1 MNPLYRSLFKPI
13 LDKASRQAYRM
24 RGSAGEF
31 SKAADAAGQRI
42 YNSPYYK
49 AYMDAARGKSG
60 RVKQAVALGTPIYAY
75 NKLGDLTGLPFRT
88 TEPEKEEK
96 DIQEDITVK
105 EQDNLLVTEKD
116 KKETVDEGTEVNEET
131 LTDDDNVSDD
141 STNNQSLVEQSNIY
155 AGLIDNDSLQRI
167 EGYKDVIRQIMGS
180 GDEAQNMQ
188 SMAML
193 MQLGSALMS
202 GKSMDRGLRGFMD
215 IIGQAGMQTA
225 PTLFQMGVEKGKADR
240 EIGAAALNMYMSELD
255 KAQDRSGPFSVAYEN
270 VYKTNDKGELMY
282 NDNGDPIVEGRRRV
296 GTYYRNS
303 PEIQNLMNINS
314 QLGFDKFTFIDTTA
328 TKEGIAAG
336 APGGGAATF
345 VSEAARDAQLKYA
358 KYLKRGL
365 DTMAD
370 YIMPLLIEK
379 KGLVSG
385 ALEQTGRY
393 IAPKVA
399 LFNEIFNEAVLSGSG
414 GNMKDFQNEQLALA
428 EDLTVPESAEYTVD
442 MGGQK
447 VGIFLDRGNK
457 YGRNEGAKYAED
469 GVTLIDAGTPA
480 EYVTWDSMKMMLK
493 NPDRSA
499 LMTFETTLG
508 LMLAR
513 DRQPTG
519 RMLADVLRRS
529 FAETRLTGF
538 GDSVYTD
545 PDQVIEGYTF
555 IYKQLYNN
563 MIDALEGAGYTSDYE
578 LSQNKGLTYAPDA
591 FKVKGIDKFKNSYY
605 QLRSTD
611 TEGIF
616 KHDIPGAESYGS
628 YWQSIQGG
636 IDSDHEENKKESK
649 NIKQN
654 ILDQLE

>member
-1 MNPLYRSLFKPI
+1 MNPFLRPLFKPI
-13 LDKASRQAYRM
+13 LNKAARQAYKMTGTAQDFATR
-24 RGSAGEF
+24 
-31 SKAADAAGQRI
+31 AADRVK
-42 YNSPYYK
+42 PYAK
-49 AYMDAARGKSG
+49 NYMDAAAGNQG
-60 RVKQAVALGTPIYAY
+60 RFKQSVALGAPPLAY
-75 NKLGDLTGLPFRT
+75 GVYPERT
-88 TEPEKEEK
+88 TDPIIEEKPAEPPKEEDNLLEFPKEEKEEN
-96 DIQEDITVK
+96 IPEDVDVSENTV
-105 EQDNLLVTEKD
+105 T
-116 KKETVDEGTEVNEET
+116 
-131 LTDDDNVSDD
+131 TDDMSEDD
-141 STNNQSLVEQSNIY
+141 DTNNRAIREQSNIY
-155 AGLIDNDSLQRI
+155 AGLIDNDSLTRI

-180 GDEAQNMQ
+180 GDESQNMQ

-202 GKSMDRGLRGFMD
+202 GKSMDRGLKGFMD

-255 KAQDRSGPFSVAYEN
+255 KSQDRSGPFSVAYEN
-270 VYKTNDKGELMY
+270 VYKTNANGELMY
-282 NDNGDPIVEGRRRV
+282 NDNGDPIVDGRRRV

-336 APGGGAATF
+336 APGGGSATF

-358 KYLKRGL
+358 KYVKRGL

-447 VGIFLDRGNK
+447 VGVFLDRGNK

-563 MIDALEGAGYTSDYE
+563 MIDALDGAGYTSDYE
-578 LSQNKGLTYAPDA
+578 LSQTKGLTYAPDA
-591 FKVKGIDKFKNSYY
+591 FKIKGIDKFKNSYY
-605 QLRSTD
+605 QLRTTD

-616 KHDIPGAESYGS
+616 KHDIPGAEAYGS

-654 ILDQLE
+654 TLDQLE

>member
-1 MNPLYRSLFKPI
+1 MNPFLRPLFKPI
-13 LDKASRQAYRM
+13 LNKAARQAYKMTGTAQDFATR
-24 RGSAGEF
+24 
-31 SKAADAAGQRI
+31 AADRVK
-42 YNSPYYK
+42 PYAK
-49 AYMDAARGKSG
+49 NYMDAAAGNQG
-60 RVKQAVALGTPIYAY
+60 RFKQSVALGAPPLAY
-75 NKLGDLTGLPFRT
+75 GVYPERT
-88 TEPEKEEK
+88 TDPIIEEK
-96 DIQEDITVK
+96 PAEPP
-105 EQDNLLVTEKD
+105 
-116 KKETVDEGTEVNEET
+116 KKEDDLLEFPEEEKKENIPEDVEVDEDTVTTNDMAE
-131 LTDDDNVSDD
+131 DDD
-141 STNNQSLVEQSNIY
+141 TNNRAIREQSNMY
-155 AGLIDNDSLQRI
+155 AGLIANDSLARI

-180 GDEAQNMQ
+180 GDEGQNMQ

-282 NDNGDPIVEGRRRV
+282 NDNGDPIVDGRRRV

-336 APGGGAATF
+336 APGGGSATF

-358 KYLKRGL
+358 KYVKRGL

-563 MIDALEGAGYTSDYE
+563 MIDALDGAGYTSDYE
-578 LSQNKGLTYAPDA
+578 LSQSKGLTYAPDA

-605 QLRSTD
+605 QLRTTD

>member
-1 MNPLYRSLFKPI
+1 MNPFLRPLFKPI
-13 LDKASRQAYRM
+13 LNKAARQAYKMTGTAQDFATR
-24 RGSAGEF
+24 
-31 SKAADAAGQRI
+31 AADRVK
-42 YNSPYYK
+42 PYAK
-49 AYMDAARGKSG
+49 NYMDAAAGNQG
-60 RVKQAVALGTPIYAY
+60 RFKQSVALGAPPLAY
-75 NKLGDLTGLPFRT
+75 GVYPERT
-88 TEPEKEEK
+88 TDPIIEEK
-96 DIQEDITVK
+96 PAEPP
-105 EQDNLLVTEKD
+105 
-116 KKETVDEGTEVNEET
+116 KKEDDLLEFSEEEKKENIPENVEVDEDTVTTNDMAE
-131 LTDDDNVSDD
+131 DDD
-141 STNNQSLVEQSNIY
+141 TNNRAIREQSNMY
-155 AGLIDNDSLQRI
+155 AGLIANDSLARI

-180 GDEAQNMQ
+180 GDEGQNMQ

-202 GKSMDRGLRGFMD
+202 GKSMDRGLKGFMD

-270 VYKTNDKGELMY
+270 VYKTNAKGEMMY
-282 NDNGDPIVEGRRRV
+282 NENGDPIVEGRRRV
-296 GTYYRNS
+296 GTYYRTS

-314 QLGFDKFTFIDTTA
+314 QLGFDKFTFVDTTA
-328 TKEGIAAG
+328 SKEGIAVG
-336 APGGGAATF
+336 APGGGSAKF

-447 VGIFLDRGNK
+447 VGVFLDRGNK

-563 MIDALEGAGYTSDYE
+563 MIDALDGAGYTSDYE
-578 LSQNKGLTYAPDA
+578 LSQSKGLTYAPDA

-605 QLRSTD
+605 QLRTTD

>member
-1 MNPLYRSLFKPI
+1 MNPFLRPLFKPI
-13 LDKASRQAYRM
+13 LNKAARQAYKMTGTAQDFATR
-24 RGSAGEF
+24 
-31 SKAADAAGQRI
+31 AADRVK
-42 YNSPYYK
+42 PYAK
-49 AYMDAARGKSG
+49 NYMDAAAGNQG
-60 RVKQAVALGTPIYAY
+60 RFKQSVALGAPPLAY
-75 NKLGDLTGLPFRT
+75 GVYPERT
-88 TEPEKEEK
+88 TDPIIEEK
-96 DIQEDITVK
+96 PAEPP
-105 EQDNLLVTEKD
+105 
-116 KKETVDEGTEVNEET
+116 KKEDDLLEFPEEEKKENIPEDVEVDEDTVTTNDMAE
-131 LTDDDNVSDD
+131 DDD
-141 STNNQSLVEQSNIY
+141 TNNRAIREQSNMY
-155 AGLIDNDSLQRI
+155 AGLIDNDSLARI

-180 GDEAQNMQ
+180 GDESQNMQ

-202 GKSMDRGLRGFMD
+202 GKSMDRGLKGFMD

-282 NDNGDPIVEGRRRV
+282 NDNGDPIVDGRRRV

-336 APGGGAATF
+336 APGGGSAQF
-345 VSEAARDAQLKYA
+345 VGKEARDAQLKYA

-563 MIDALEGAGYTSDYE
+563 MIDALDGAGYTSDYE
-578 LSQNKGLTYAPDA
+578 LSQSKGLTYAPDA

-605 QLRSTD
+605 QLRTTD

>member
-1 MNPLYRSLFKPI
+1 
-13 LDKASRQAYRM
+13 
-24 RGSAGEF
+24 
-31 SKAADAAGQRI
+31 
-42 YNSPYYK
+42 
-49 AYMDAARGKSG
+49 
-60 RVKQAVALGTPIYAY
+60 
-75 NKLGDLTGLPFRT
+75 
-88 TEPEKEEK
+88 
-96 DIQEDITVK
+96 
-105 EQDNLLVTEKD
+105 
-116 KKETVDEGTEVNEET
+116 
-131 LTDDDNVSDD
+131 
-141 STNNQSLVEQSNIY
+141 
-155 AGLIDNDSLQRI
+155 
-167 EGYKDVIRQIMGS
+167 
-180 GDEAQNMQ
+180 
-188 SMAML
+188 
-193 MQLGSALMS
+193 
-202 GKSMDRGLRGFMD
+202 
-215 IIGQAGMQTA
+215 
-225 PTLFQMGVEKGKADR
+225 
-240 EIGAAALNMYMSELD
+240 
-255 KAQDRSGPFSVAYEN
+255 
-270 VYKTNDKGELMY
+270 MY
-282 NDNGDPIVEGRRRV
+282 NENGDPIVEGRRRV
-296 GTYYRNS
+296 GTYYRTS

-314 QLGFDKFTFIDTTA
+314 QLGFEKFTFIDTTA
-328 TKEGIAAG
+328 TDKGMAVG
-336 APGGGAATF
+336 APGGGSAKF

-385 ALEQTGRY
+385 ALEETGRW
-393 IAPKVA
+393 IAPKVS
-399 LFNEIFNEAVLSGSG
+399 LFNEVFNEAVLSGSG
-414 GNMKDFQNEQLALA
+414 GNMKDFQNEQIAMA
-428 EDLTVPESAEYTVD
+428 EDMTVPESAEYTIDVGGNK
-442 MGGQK
+442 MG
-447 VGIFLDRGNK
+447 VWLDRGNK

-469 GVTLIDAGTPA
+469 GVTLIDPGKPA

-563 MIDALEGAGYTSDYE
+563 MIDALDGAGYTSDYD
-578 LSQNKGLTYAPDA
+578 LSQTSGLTYSPES
-591 FKVKGIDKFKNSYY
+591 FKVKGSDKFKNSYY

-611 TEGIF
+611 KEGIF

-636 IDSDHEENKKESK
+636 LHSDHNENKKESK
-649 NIKQN
+649 NIKKN
-654 ILDQLE
+654 TLDQLK

>member
-1 MNPLYRSLFKPI
+1 MNPFLRPLFKPI
-13 LDKASRQAYRM
+13 LNKAARQAYKMTGTAQDFATR
-24 RGSAGEF
+24 
-31 SKAADAAGQRI
+31 AADRVK
-42 YNSPYYK
+42 PYAK
-49 AYMDAARGKSG
+49 NYMDAAAGNQG
-60 RVKQAVALGTPIYAY
+60 RFKQSVALGAPPLAY
-75 NKLGDLTGLPFRT
+75 GVYPERT
-88 TEPEKEEK
+88 TDPIIEEK
-96 DIQEDITVK
+96 PAEPP
-105 EQDNLLVTEKD
+105 
-116 KKETVDEGTEVNEET
+116 KKEDDLLEFPEEEKKENIPENVEVDEDTVTTNDMAE
-131 LTDDDNVSDD
+131 DDD
-141 STNNQSLVEQSNIY
+141 TNNRAIREQSNMY
-155 AGLIDNDSLQRI
+155 AGLIANDSLARI

-180 GDEAQNMQ
+180 GDEGQNMQ

-202 GKSMDRGLRGFMD
+202 GKSMDRGLKGFMD

-282 NDNGDPIVEGRRRV
+282 NDNGDPIVDGRRRV

-336 APGGGAATF
+336 APGGGTATF

-358 KYLKRGL
+358 KYVKRGL

-563 MIDALEGAGYTSDYE
+563 MIDALDGAGYTSDYE
-578 LSQNKGLTYAPDA
+578 LSQSKGLTYAPDA

-605 QLRSTD
+605 QLRTTD

>member
-1 MNPLYRSLFKPI
+1 MNPFLRPLFKPI
-13 LDKASRQAYRM
+13 LNKAARQAYKMTGTAQDFATR
-24 RGSAGEF
+24 
-31 SKAADAAGQRI
+31 AADRVK
-42 YNSPYYK
+42 PYAK
-49 AYMDAARGKSG
+49 NYMDAAAGNQG
-60 RVKQAVALGTPIYAY
+60 RFKQSVALGAPPLAY
-75 NKLGDLTGLPFRT
+75 GVYPERT
-88 TEPEKEEK
+88 TDPIIEEKPAEPPKEEDNLLEFPKEEKEEN
-96 DIQEDITVK
+96 IPEDVDVSENTV
-105 EQDNLLVTEKD
+105 T
-116 KKETVDEGTEVNEET
+116 
-131 LTDDDNVSDD
+131 TDDMSEDD
-141 STNNQSLVEQSNIY
+141 DTNNRAIREQSNMY
-155 AGLIDNDSLQRI
+155 AGLIDNDSLTRI

-180 GDEAQNMQ
+180 GDESQNMQ

-202 GKSMDRGLRGFMD
+202 GKSMDRGLKGFMD

-255 KAQDRSGPFSVAYEN
+255 KSQDRSGPFSVAYEN

-282 NDNGDPIVEGRRRV
+282 NDNGDPIVDGRRRV

-336 APGGGAATF
+336 APGGGSATF

-358 KYLKRGL
+358 KYVKRGL

-447 VGIFLDRGNK
+447 VGVFLDRGNK

-563 MIDALEGAGYTSDYE
+563 MIDALDGAGYTSDYE
-578 LSQNKGLTYAPDA
+578 LSQTKGLTYAPDA
-591 FKVKGIDKFKNSYY
+591 FKIKGIDKFKNSYY
-605 QLRSTD
+605 QLRTTD

-616 KHDIPGAESYGS
+616 KHDIPGAEAYGS

-654 ILDQLE
+654 ILNQLE

>member
-1 MNPLYRSLFKPI
+1 MNPFLRPLFKPI
-13 LDKASRQAYRM
+13 LNKAARQAYKMTGTAQDFATR
-24 RGSAGEF
+24 
-31 SKAADAAGQRI
+31 AADRVK
-42 YNSPYYK
+42 PYAK
-49 AYMDAARGKSG
+49 NYMDAAAGNQG
-60 RVKQAVALGTPIYAY
+60 RFKQSVALGAPPLAY
-75 NKLGDLTGLPFRT
+75 GVYPERT
-88 TEPEKEEK
+88 TDPIIEEK
-96 DIQEDITVK
+96 PAEPP
-105 EQDNLLVTEKD
+105 
-116 KKETVDEGTEVNEET
+116 KKEDDLLEFPEEEKKENIPEDVEVDEDTVTTNDMAE
-131 LTDDDNVSDD
+131 DDD
-141 STNNQSLVEQSNIY
+141 TNNRAIREQSNMY
-155 AGLIDNDSLQRI
+155 AGLIDNDSLTRI

-180 GDEAQNMQ
+180 GDESQNMQ

-202 GKSMDRGLRGFMD
+202 GKSMDRGLKGFMD

-282 NDNGDPIVEGRRRV
+282 NDNGDPIVDGRRRV

-336 APGGGAATF
+336 APGGGTATF

-358 KYLKRGL
+358 KYVKRGL

-447 VGIFLDRGNK
+447 VGVFLDRGNK

-563 MIDALEGAGYTSDYE
+563 MIDALDGAGYTSDYE
-578 LSQNKGLTYAPDA
+578 LSQSKGLTYAPDA

-605 QLRSTD
+605 QLRTTD

>member
-1 MNPLYRSLFKPI
+1 MNPFLRPLFKPI
-13 LDKASRQAYRM
+13 LNKAARQAYKMTGTAQDFATR
-24 RGSAGEF
+24 
-31 SKAADAAGQRI
+31 AADRVK
-42 YNSPYYK
+42 PYAK
-49 AYMDAARGKSG
+49 NYMDAAAGNQG
-60 RVKQAVALGTPIYAY
+60 RFKQSVALGAPPLAY
-75 NKLGDLTGLPFRT
+75 GVYPERT
-88 TEPEKEEK
+88 TDPIIEEK
-96 DIQEDITVK
+96 PAEPP
-105 EQDNLLVTEKD
+105 
-116 KKETVDEGTEVNEET
+116 KKEDDLLEFPEEEKKENIPENVEVDEDTVTTNDMAE
-131 LTDDDNVSDD
+131 DDD
-141 STNNQSLVEQSNIY
+141 TNNRAIREQSNMY
-155 AGLIDNDSLQRI
+155 AGLIDNDSLARI

-180 GDEAQNMQ
+180 GDESQNMQ

-202 GKSMDRGLRGFMD
+202 GKSMDRGLKGFMD

-282 NDNGDPIVEGRRRV
+282 NDNGDPIVDGRRRV

-336 APGGGAATF
+336 APGGGTATF

-358 KYLKRGL
+358 KYVKRGL

-563 MIDALEGAGYTSDYE
+563 MIDALDGAGYTSDYE
-578 LSQNKGLTYAPDA
+578 LSQSKGLTYAPDA

-605 QLRSTD
+605 QLRTTD

>member
-1 MNPLYRSLFKPI
+1 MNPFLRPLFKPI
-13 LDKASRQAYRM
+13 LNKAARQAYKMTGTAQDFATR
-24 RGSAGEF
+24 
-31 SKAADAAGQRI
+31 AADRVK
-42 YNSPYYK
+42 PYAK
-49 AYMDAARGKSG
+49 NYMDAAAGNQG
-60 RVKQAVALGTPIYAY
+60 RFNQAVALGAPPLAY
-75 NKLGDLTGLPFRT
+75 GVYPERT
-88 TEPEKEEK
+88 TDPIIEEK
-96 DIQEDITVK
+96 PAEPP
-105 EQDNLLVTEKD
+105 
-116 KKETVDEGTEVNEET
+116 KKEDDLLEFPEEEKKENIPEDVEVSEDTVTTNDLSEDG
-131 LTDDDNVSDD
+131 D
-141 STNNQSLVEQSNIY
+141 TNNRAIREQSNMY
-155 AGLIDNDSLQRI
+155 AGLIANDSLARI

-180 GDEAQNMQ
+180 GDESQNMQ

-336 APGGGAATF
+336 APGGGTATF

-428 EDLTVPESAEYTVD
+428 EDMTVPERAEYTVD

-457 YGRNEGAKYAED
+457 YGRNEGAKYDANNN
-469 GVTLIDAGTPA
+469 LIDAGTPA

-563 MIDALEGAGYTSDYE
+563 MIDALDGAGYTSDYE
-578 LSQNKGLTYAPDA
+578 LSQTKGLTYAPDA

-605 QLRSTD
+605 QLRTTD

-654 ILDQLE
+654 TLNQLE

>member
-1 MNPLYRSLFKPI
+1 MNPFLRPLFKPI
-13 LDKASRQAYRM
+13 LNKAARQAYKMTGTAQDFATR
-24 RGSAGEF
+24 
-31 SKAADAAGQRI
+31 AADRVK
-42 YNSPYYK
+42 PYAK
-49 AYMDAARGKSG
+49 NYMDAAAGNQG
-60 RVKQAVALGTPIYAY
+60 RFKQSVALGGPLLAY
-75 NKLGDLTGLPFRT
+75 SAYPERT
-88 TEPEKEEK
+88 TDPIIEEK
-96 DIQEDITVK
+96 AAEPP
-105 EQDNLLVTEKD
+105 
-116 KKETVDEGTEVNEET
+116 KKEDDLLEFPEEEKKENIPEDVEVSEET
-131 LTDDDNVSDD
+131 VTTDDLSEDGD
-141 STNNQSLVEQSNIY
+141 TNNRAIREQSNMY
-155 AGLIDNDSLQRI
+155 AGLIDNDSLTRI

-180 GDEAQNMQ
+180 GDESQNMQ

-202 GKSMDRGLRGFMD
+202 GKSMDRGLKGFMD

-255 KAQDRSGPFSVAYEN
+255 KSQNRSGPFSVAYEN

-282 NDNGDPIVEGRRRV
+282 NDNGDPIVDGRRRV

-336 APGGGAATF
+336 APGGGSATF

-358 KYLKRGL
+358 KYVKRGL

-447 VGIFLDRGNK
+447 VGVFLDRGNK

-563 MIDALEGAGYTSDYE
+563 MIDALDGAGYTSDYE

-605 QLRSTD
+605 QLRTTD

-654 ILDQLE
+654 TLDQLE

>member
-1 MNPLYRSLFKPI
+1 MNPFLRPLFKPI
-13 LDKASRQAYRM
+13 LNKAARQAYKMTGTAQDFTM
-24 RGSAGEF
+24 R
-31 SKAADAAGQRI
+31 AADRVK
-42 YNSPYYK
+42 PYAK
-49 AYMDAARGKSG
+49 NYMDAAAGNQG
-60 RVKQAVALGTPIYAY
+60 RFKQSVALGAPPLAY
-75 NKLGDLTGLPFRT
+75 GVYPERT
-88 TEPEKEEK
+88 TDPIIEEK
-96 DIQEDITVK
+96 PAEPP
-105 EQDNLLVTEKD
+105 
-116 KKETVDEGTEVNEET
+116 KKEDDLLEFSEEEKKENIPENVEVDEDTVTTNDMAE
-131 LTDDDNVSDD
+131 DDD
-141 STNNQSLVEQSNIY
+141 TNNRAIREQSNMY
-155 AGLIDNDSLQRI
+155 AGLIANDSLARI

-180 GDEAQNMQ
+180 GDEGQNMQ

-202 GKSMDRGLRGFMD
+202 GKSMDRGLKGFMD

-282 NDNGDPIVEGRRRV
+282 NDNGDPIVDGRRRV

-336 APGGGAATF
+336 APGGGSAQF
-345 VSEAARDAQLKYA
+345 VGKEARDAQLKYA

-563 MIDALEGAGYTSDYE
+563 MIDALDGAGYTSDYE
-578 LSQNKGLTYAPDA
+578 LSQSKGLTYAPDA

-605 QLRSTD
+605 QLRTTD

>member
-1 MNPLYRSLFKPI
+1 MNPFLRPLFKPI
-13 LDKASRQAYRM
+13 LNKAARQAYKMTGTAQDFATR
-24 RGSAGEF
+24 
-31 SKAADAAGQRI
+31 AADRVK
-42 YNSPYYK
+42 PYAK
-49 AYMDAARGKSG
+49 NYMDAAAGNQG
-60 RVKQAVALGTPIYAY
+60 RFKQSVALGAPPLAY
-75 NKLGDLTGLPFRT
+75 GVYPERT
-88 TEPEKEEK
+88 TDPIIEEK
-96 DIQEDITVK
+96 PAEPP
-105 EQDNLLVTEKD
+105 
-116 KKETVDEGTEVNEET
+116 KKEDDLLKFPEEEKKENIPEDVDVSENTVT
-131 LTDDDNVSDD
+131 TDDMSEDD
-141 STNNQSLVEQSNIY
+141 DTNNRAIREQSNMY
-155 AGLIDNDSLQRI
+155 AGLIDNDSLTRI

-180 GDEAQNMQ
+180 GDESQNMQ

-202 GKSMDRGLRGFMD
+202 GKSMDRGLKGFMD

-282 NDNGDPIVEGRRRV
+282 NDNGDPIVDGRRRV

-336 APGGGAATF
+336 APGGGSATF

-358 KYLKRGL
+358 KYVKRGL

-563 MIDALEGAGYTSDYE
+563 MIDALDGAGYTSDYE
-578 LSQNKGLTYAPDA
+578 LSQSKGLTYAPDA

-605 QLRSTD
+605 QLRTTD

>member
-1 MNPLYRSLFKPI
+1 MGNPFLRPLFKPI
-13 LDKASRQAYRM
+13 LNKAARQAYRFT
-24 RGSAGEF
+24 GTAQDF
-31 SKAADAAGQRI
+31 SSRAADAAK
-42 YNSPYYK
+42 PYVRN
-49 AYMDAARGKSG
+49 YMDAAAGNQG
-60 RVKQAVALGTPIYAY
+60 RFKQAVALGGPLAAY
-75 NKLGDLTGLPFRT
+75 GAYPERT
-88 TEPEKEEK
+88 TDPIIEEETPKKES
-96 DIQEDITVK
+96 DII
-105 EQDNLLVTEKD
+105 EKD
-116 KKETVDEGTEVNEET
+116 KEDLLDFPEDSK
-131 LTDDDNVSDD
+131 DDNVPEDVEVGEEVNATDD
-141 STNNQSLVEQSNIY
+141 MIEDDDTNNRAIREQSNMY
-155 AGLIDNDSLQRI
+155 AGLIDNDSLARI

-202 GKSMDRGLRGFMD
+202 GKTMDRGIKGFMD
-215 IIGQAGMQTA
+215 VIGQAGMQTA

-255 KAQDRSGPFSVAYEN
+255 KSSKRSGPFSVAYEN
-270 VYKTNDKGELMY
+270 VYKTNAKGEMMY
-282 NDNGDPIVEGRRRV
+282 NENGDPIVEGRRRV
-296 GTYYRNS
+296 GTYYRTS

-336 APGGGAATF
+336 APGGGSATF

-385 ALEQTGRY
+385 ALEETGRW
-393 IAPKVA
+393 IAPKVS
-399 LFNEIFNEAVLSGSG
+399 LFNEVFNEAVLSGSG
-414 GNMKDFQNEQLALA
+414 GNMKDFENEQIAMA
-428 EDLTVPESAEYTVD
+428 EDMTVPESAEYTIDVGGHK
-442 MGGQK
+442 MG
-447 VGIFLDRGNK
+447 VWLDRGNK

-469 GVTLIDAGTPA
+469 GVTLIDPGKPA

-563 MIDALEGAGYTSDYE
+563 MIDALDGAGYTSDYD
-578 LSQNKGLTYAPDA
+578 LSQTAGLTYSPES
-591 FKVKGIDKFKNSYY
+591 FKVRGSDKFKNSYY

-611 TEGIF
+611 REGIF
-616 KHDIPGAESYGS
+616 KHDIPGVESYGS

-636 IDSDHEENKKESK
+636 LNSDHNENKKESK

-654 ILDQLE
+654 TLDQLK

>member
-1 MNPLYRSLFKPI
+1 
-13 LDKASRQAYRM
+13 
-24 RGSAGEF
+24 
-31 SKAADAAGQRI
+31 
-42 YNSPYYK
+42 
-49 AYMDAARGKSG
+49 
-60 RVKQAVALGTPIYAY
+60 
-75 NKLGDLTGLPFRT
+75 
-88 TEPEKEEK
+88 
-96 DIQEDITVK
+96 
-105 EQDNLLVTEKD
+105 
-116 KKETVDEGTEVNEET
+116 
-131 LTDDDNVSDD
+131 
-141 STNNQSLVEQSNIY
+141 
-155 AGLIDNDSLQRI
+155 
-167 EGYKDVIRQIMGS
+167 
-180 GDEAQNMQ
+180 
-188 SMAML
+188 
-193 MQLGSALMS
+193 
-202 GKSMDRGLRGFMD
+202 MD

-282 NDNGDPIVEGRRRV
+282 NDNGDPIVDGRRRV

-336 APGGGAATF
+336 APGGGSAQF
-345 VSEAARDAQLKYA
+345 VGKEARDAQLKYA

-563 MIDALEGAGYTSDYE
+563 MIDALDGAGYTSDYE
-578 LSQNKGLTYAPDA
+578 LSQSKGLTYAPDA

-605 QLRSTD
+605 QLRTTD

>member
-1 MNPLYRSLFKPI
+1 MNPFLRPLFKPI
-13 LDKASRQAYRM
+13 LNKAARQAYKMTGTAQDFATR
-24 RGSAGEF
+24 
-31 SKAADAAGQRI
+31 AADRVK
-42 YNSPYYK
+42 PYAK
-49 AYMDAARGKSG
+49 NYMDAAAGNQG
-60 RVKQAVALGTPIYAY
+60 RFKQSVALGAPPLAY
-75 NKLGDLTGLPFRT
+75 GVYPERT
-88 TEPEKEEK
+88 TDPIIEEKPAEPPKEEDNLLEFPKEEKEEN
-96 DIQEDITVK
+96 IPEDV
-105 EQDNLLVTEKD
+105 EVSE
-116 KKETVDEGTEVNEET
+116 ETVT
-131 LTDDDNVSDD
+131 TDDLSEDGD
-141 STNNQSLVEQSNIY
+141 TNNRAIREQSNMY
-155 AGLIDNDSLQRI
+155 AGLIDNDSLTRI

-180 GDEAQNMQ
+180 GDESQNMQ

-255 KAQDRSGPFSVAYEN
+255 KSQNRSGPFSVAYEN

-282 NDNGDPIVEGRRRV
+282 NDNGDPIVDGRRRV

-336 APGGGAATF
+336 APGGGSATF

-358 KYLKRGL
+358 KYVKRGL

-447 VGIFLDRGNK
+447 VGIFRDIGNK

-563 MIDALEGAGYTSDYE
+563 MIDALDGAGYTSDYE
-578 LSQNKGLTYAPDA
+578 LSQSKGLTYAPDA

-605 QLRSTD
+605 QLRTTD

-654 ILDQLE
+654 TLDQLE

>member
-1 MNPLYRSLFKPI
+1 MNPFLRPLFKPI
-13 LDKASRQAYRM
+13 LNKAARQAYKMTGTAQDFATR
-24 RGSAGEF
+24 
-31 SKAADAAGQRI
+31 AADRVK
-42 YNSPYYK
+42 PYAK
-49 AYMDAARGKSG
+49 NYMDAAAGNQG
-60 RVKQAVALGTPIYAY
+60 RFKQSVALGAPPLAY
-75 NKLGDLTGLPFRT
+75 GVYPERT
-88 TEPEKEEK
+88 TDPIIEEK
-96 DIQEDITVK
+96 PAEPP
-105 EQDNLLVTEKD
+105 
-116 KKETVDEGTEVNEET
+116 KKEDDLLEFPEEEKKENIPENVEVDEDTVTTNDMAE
-131 LTDDDNVSDD
+131 DDD
-141 STNNQSLVEQSNIY
+141 TNNRAIREQSNMY
-155 AGLIDNDSLQRI
+155 AGLIANDSLARI

-180 GDEAQNMQ
+180 GDEGQNMQ

-282 NDNGDPIVEGRRRV
+282 NDNGDPIVDGRRRV

-336 APGGGAATF
+336 APGGGTATF

-563 MIDALEGAGYTSDYE
+563 MIDALDGAGYTSDYE
-578 LSQNKGLTYAPDA
+578 LSQSKGLTYAPDA

-605 QLRSTD
+605 QLRTTD

>member
-1 MNPLYRSLFKPI
+1 MNPFLRPLFKPI
-13 LDKASRQAYRM
+13 LNKAARQAYKMTGTAQDFATR
-24 RGSAGEF
+24 
-31 SKAADAAGQRI
+31 AADRVK
-42 YNSPYYK
+42 PYAK
-49 AYMDAARGKSG
+49 NYMDAAAGNQG
-60 RVKQAVALGTPIYAY
+60 RFKQSVALGAPPLAY
-75 NKLGDLTGLPFRT
+75 GVYPERT
-88 TEPEKEEK
+88 TDPIIEEK
-96 DIQEDITVK
+96 PAEPP
-105 EQDNLLVTEKD
+105 
-116 KKETVDEGTEVNEET
+116 KKEDDLLEFSEEEKKENIPENVEVDEDTVTTNDMAE
-131 LTDDDNVSDD
+131 DDD
-141 STNNQSLVEQSNIY
+141 TNNRAIREQSNMY
-155 AGLIDNDSLQRI
+155 AGLIANDSLARI

-180 GDEAQNMQ
+180 GDEGQNMQ

-202 GKSMDRGLRGFMD
+202 GKSMDRGLKGFMD

-282 NDNGDPIVEGRRRV
+282 NDNGDPIVDGRRRV

-336 APGGGAATF
+336 APGGGSATF

-442 MGGQK
+442 IGGQK

-563 MIDALEGAGYTSDYE
+563 MIDALDGAGYTSDYE
-578 LSQNKGLTYAPDA
+578 LSQSKGLTYAPDA

-605 QLRSTD
+605 QLRTTD

>member
-1 MNPLYRSLFKPI
+1 MNPFLRPLFKPI
-13 LDKASRQAYRM
+13 LNKAARQAYKMTGTAQDFATR
-24 RGSAGEF
+24 
-31 SKAADAAGQRI
+31 AADRVK
-42 YNSPYYK
+42 PYAK
-49 AYMDAARGKSG
+49 NYMDAAAGNQG
-60 RVKQAVALGTPIYAY
+60 RFKQSVALGAPPLAY
-75 NKLGDLTGLPFRT
+75 GVYPERT
-88 TEPEKEEK
+88 TDPIIEEK
-96 DIQEDITVK
+96 AAEPP
-105 EQDNLLVTEKD
+105 
-116 KKETVDEGTEVNEET
+116 KKEDDLLKFPEEEKKENIPEDVDVSENTVT
-131 LTDDDNVSDD
+131 TDDMSEDD
-141 STNNQSLVEQSNIY
+141 DTNNRAIREQSNMY
-155 AGLIDNDSLQRI
+155 AGLIDNDSLTRI

-180 GDEAQNMQ
+180 GDESQNMQ

-202 GKSMDRGLRGFMD
+202 GKSMDRGLKGFMD

-255 KAQDRSGPFSVAYEN
+255 KSQDRSGPFSVAYEN
-270 VYKTNDKGELMY
+270 VYKTNANGELMY
-282 NDNGDPIVEGRRRV
+282 NDNGDPIVDGRRRV

-336 APGGGAATF
+336 APGGGSATF
-345 VSEAARDAQLKYA
+345 VSEAAKDAQLKYA
-358 KYLKRGL
+358 KYVKRGL

-563 MIDALEGAGYTSDYE
+563 MIDALDGAGYTSDYE
-578 LSQNKGLTYAPDA
+578 LSQSKGLTYAPDA

-605 QLRSTD
+605 QLRTTD

-616 KHDIPGAESYGS
+616 KHDIPGAEAYGS

-654 ILDQLE
+654 TLDQLE

>member
-1 MNPLYRSLFKPI
+1 
-13 LDKASRQAYRM
+13 
-24 RGSAGEF
+24 
-31 SKAADAAGQRI
+31 
-42 YNSPYYK
+42 
-49 AYMDAARGKSG
+49 
-60 RVKQAVALGTPIYAY
+60 
-75 NKLGDLTGLPFRT
+75 
-88 TEPEKEEK
+88 
-96 DIQEDITVK
+96 
-105 EQDNLLVTEKD
+105 
-116 KKETVDEGTEVNEET
+116 
-131 LTDDDNVSDD
+131 
-141 STNNQSLVEQSNIY
+141 
-155 AGLIDNDSLQRI
+155 
-167 EGYKDVIRQIMGS
+167 
-180 GDEAQNMQ
+180 
-188 SMAML
+188 
-193 MQLGSALMS
+193 
-202 GKSMDRGLRGFMD
+202 
-215 IIGQAGMQTA
+215 
-225 PTLFQMGVEKGKADR
+225 
-240 EIGAAALNMYMSELD
+240 
-255 KAQDRSGPFSVAYEN
+255 
-270 VYKTNDKGELMY
+270 MY
-282 NDNGDPIVEGRRRV
+282 NDNGDPIVDGRRRV

-336 APGGGAATF
+336 APGGGSAQF
-345 VSEAARDAQLKYA
+345 VGKEARDAQLKYA

-563 MIDALEGAGYTSDYE
+563 MIDALDGAGYTSDYE
-578 LSQNKGLTYAPDA
+578 LSQSKGLTYAPDA

-605 QLRSTD
+605 QLRTTD

-654 ILDQLE
+654 TLDQLE

>member
-1 MNPLYRSLFKPI
+1 MNPFLRPLFKPI
-13 LDKASRQAYRM
+13 LNKAARQAYKMTGTAQDFATR
-24 RGSAGEF
+24 
-31 SKAADAAGQRI
+31 AADRVK
-42 YNSPYYK
+42 PYAK
-49 AYMDAARGKSG
+49 NYMDAAAGNQG
-60 RVKQAVALGTPIYAY
+60 RFKQSVALGAPPLAY
-75 NKLGDLTGLPFRT
+75 GVYPERT
-88 TEPEKEEK
+88 TDPIIEEK
-96 DIQEDITVK
+96 PAEPP
-105 EQDNLLVTEKD
+105 
-116 KKETVDEGTEVNEET
+116 KKEDDLLEFPEEEKKENIPEDVEVDEDTVTTNDMAE
-131 LTDDDNVSDD
+131 DDD
-141 STNNQSLVEQSNIY
+141 TNNRAIREQSNMY
-155 AGLIDNDSLQRI
+155 AGLIDNDSLARI

-180 GDEAQNMQ
+180 GDESQNMQ

-282 NDNGDPIVEGRRRV
+282 NDNGDPIVDGRRRV

-336 APGGGAATF
+336 APGGGSAQF
-345 VSEAARDAQLKYA
+345 VGKEARDAQLKYA

-563 MIDALEGAGYTSDYE
+563 MIDALDGAGYTSDYE
-578 LSQNKGLTYAPDA
+578 LSQSKGLTYAPDA
-591 FKVKGIDKFKNSYY
+591 FKVKGVDKFKNSYY

-616 KHDIPGAESYGS
+616 KHDIPGAENFGS

>member
-1 MNPLYRSLFKPI
+1 MNPFLRPLFKPI
-13 LDKASRQAYRM
+13 LNKAARQAYKMTGTAQDFATR
-24 RGSAGEF
+24 
-31 SKAADAAGQRI
+31 AADRVK
-42 YNSPYYK
+42 PYAK
-49 AYMDAARGKSG
+49 NYMDAAAGNQG
-60 RVKQAVALGTPIYAY
+60 RFKQSVALGAPPLAY
-75 NKLGDLTGLPFRT
+75 GVYPERT
-88 TEPEKEEK
+88 TDPIIEEK
-96 DIQEDITVK
+96 PAEPP
-105 EQDNLLVTEKD
+105 
-116 KKETVDEGTEVNEET
+116 KKEDDLLEFPEEEKKENIPEDVEVDEDTVTTNDMAE
-131 LTDDDNVSDD
+131 DDD
-141 STNNQSLVEQSNIY
+141 TNNRAIREQSNMY
-155 AGLIDNDSLQRI
+155 AGLIDNDSLTRI

-180 GDEAQNMQ
+180 GDESQNMQ

-282 NDNGDPIVEGRRRV
+282 NDNGDPIVDGRRRV

-336 APGGGAATF
+336 APGGGSAQF
-345 VSEAARDAQLKYA
+345 VGKEARDAQLKYA

-563 MIDALEGAGYTSDYE
+563 MIDALDGAGYTSDYE
-578 LSQNKGLTYAPDA
+578 LSQSKGLTYAPDA

-605 QLRSTD
+605 QLRTTD

>member
-1 MNPLYRSLFKPI
+1 MNPFLRPLFKPI
-13 LDKASRQAYRM
+13 LNKAARQAYKMTGTAQDFATR
-24 RGSAGEF
+24 
-31 SKAADAAGQRI
+31 AADRVK
-42 YNSPYYK
+42 PYAK
-49 AYMDAARGKSG
+49 NYMDAAAGNQG
-60 RVKQAVALGTPIYAY
+60 RFKQSVALGAPPLAY
-75 NKLGDLTGLPFRT
+75 GVYPERT
-88 TEPEKEEK
+88 TDPIIEEK
-96 DIQEDITVK
+96 AAEPP
-105 EQDNLLVTEKD
+105 
-116 KKETVDEGTEVNEET
+116 KKEDDLLKFPEEEKKENIPEDVEVGEDTVTTNDMAE
-131 LTDDDNVSDD
+131 DDD
-141 STNNQSLVEQSNIY
+141 TNNRAIREQSNMY
-155 AGLIDNDSLQRI
+155 AGLIDNDSLTRI

-180 GDEAQNMQ
+180 GDESQNMQ

-202 GKSMDRGLRGFMD
+202 GKSMDRGLKGFMD

-282 NDNGDPIVEGRRRV
+282 NDNGDPIVDGRRRV

-336 APGGGAATF
+336 APGGGSATF
-345 VSEAARDAQLKYA
+345 VSESAKDAQLKYA
-358 KYLKRGL
+358 KYVKRGL

-447 VGIFLDRGNK
+447 VGVFLDRGNK

-563 MIDALEGAGYTSDYE
+563 MIDALDGAGYTSDYE
-578 LSQNKGLTYAPDA
+578 LSQTKGLTYAPDA
-591 FKVKGIDKFKNSYY
+591 FKIKGIDKFKNSYY
-605 QLRSTD
+605 QLRTTD

-616 KHDIPGAESYGS
+616 KHDIPGAEAYGS

-654 ILDQLE
+654 TLDQLE

>member
-1 MNPLYRSLFKPI
+1 MNPFLRPLFKPI
-13 LDKASRQAYRM
+13 LNKAARQAYKMTGTAQDFATR
-24 RGSAGEF
+24 
-31 SKAADAAGQRI
+31 AADRVK
-42 YNSPYYK
+42 PYAK
-49 AYMDAARGKSG
+49 NYMDAAAGNQG
-60 RVKQAVALGTPIYAY
+60 RFKQSVALGGPLLAY
-75 NKLGDLTGLPFRT
+75 SAYPERT
-88 TEPEKEEK
+88 TDPIIEEKAAEPPKKEDDLLEFPKEEKEEN
-96 DIQEDITVK
+96 IPEDV
-105 EQDNLLVTEKD
+105 EVSE
-116 KKETVDEGTEVNEET
+116 ETVT
-131 LTDDDNVSDD
+131 TDDLSEDGD
-141 STNNQSLVEQSNIY
+141 TNNRAIREQSNMY
-155 AGLIDNDSLQRI
+155 AGLIDNDSLTRI

-180 GDEAQNMQ
+180 GDESQNMQ

-202 GKSMDRGLRGFMD
+202 GKSMDRGLKGFMD

-255 KAQDRSGPFSVAYEN
+255 KSQNRSGPFSVAYEN

-282 NDNGDPIVEGRRRV
+282 NDNGDPIVDGRRRV

-336 APGGGAATF
+336 APGGGSATF
-345 VSEAARDAQLKYA
+345 VSESAKDAQLKYA
-358 KYLKRGL
+358 KYVKRGL

-447 VGIFLDRGNK
+447 VGVFLDRGNK

-563 MIDALEGAGYTSDYE
+563 MIDALDGAGYTSDYE
-578 LSQNKGLTYAPDA
+578 LSQTKGLTYAPDA
-591 FKVKGIDKFKNSYY
+591 FKIKGIDKFKNSYY
-605 QLRSTD
+605 QLRTTD

-616 KHDIPGAESYGS
+616 KHDIPGAEAYGS

-654 ILDQLE
+654 TLDQLE

>member
-1 MNPLYRSLFKPI
+1 MNPFLRPLFKPI
-13 LDKASRQAYRM
+13 LNKAARQAYKMTGTAQDFATR
-24 RGSAGEF
+24 
-31 SKAADAAGQRI
+31 AADRVK
-42 YNSPYYK
+42 PYAK
-49 AYMDAARGKSG
+49 NYMDAAAGNQG
-60 RVKQAVALGTPIYAY
+60 RFKQSVALGAPPLAY
-75 NKLGDLTGLPFRT
+75 GVYPERT
-88 TEPEKEEK
+88 TDPIIEEK
-96 DIQEDITVK
+96 PAEPP
-105 EQDNLLVTEKD
+105 
-116 KKETVDEGTEVNEET
+116 KKEDDLLEFPEEEKKENIPEDVEVDEDTVTTNDMAE
-131 LTDDDNVSDD
+131 DDD
-141 STNNQSLVEQSNIY
+141 TNNRAIREQSNMY
-155 AGLIDNDSLQRI
+155 AGLIANDSLARI

-180 GDEAQNMQ
+180 GDESQNMQ

-282 NDNGDPIVEGRRRV
+282 NDNGDPIVDGRRRV

-336 APGGGAATF
+336 APGGGSAQF
-345 VSEAARDAQLKYA
+345 VGKEARDAQLKYA

-447 VGIFLDRGNK
+447 VGVFLDRGNK

-563 MIDALEGAGYTSDYE
+563 MIDALDGAGYTSDYE
-578 LSQNKGLTYAPDA
+578 LSQSKGLTYAPDA

-605 QLRSTD
+605 QLRTTD

>member
-1 MNPLYRSLFKPI
+1 MNPFLRPLFKPI
-13 LDKASRQAYRM
+13 LNKAARQAYKMTGTAQDFATR
-24 RGSAGEF
+24 
-31 SKAADAAGQRI
+31 AADRVK
-42 YNSPYYK
+42 PYAK
-49 AYMDAARGKSG
+49 NYMDAAAGNQG
-60 RVKQAVALGTPIYAY
+60 RFKQSVALGAPPLAY
-75 NKLGDLTGLPFRT
+75 GVYPERT
-88 TEPEKEEK
+88 TDPIIEEK
-96 DIQEDITVK
+96 PAEPP
-105 EQDNLLVTEKD
+105 
-116 KKETVDEGTEVNEET
+116 KKEDDLLEFSEEEKKENIPENVEVDEDTVTTNDMAE
-131 LTDDDNVSDD
+131 DDD
-141 STNNQSLVEQSNIY
+141 TNNRAIREQSNMY
-155 AGLIDNDSLQRI
+155 AGLIANDSLARI

-180 GDEAQNMQ
+180 GDESQNMQ

-282 NDNGDPIVEGRRRV
+282 NDNGDPIVDGRRRV

-336 APGGGAATF
+336 APGGGSATF

-493 NPDRSA
+493 KPDRSA

-563 MIDALEGAGYTSDYE
+563 MIDALDGAGYTSDYE
-578 LSQNKGLTYAPDA
+578 LSQSKGLTYAPDA

-605 QLRSTD
+605 QLRTTD

>member
-1 MNPLYRSLFKPI
+1 MNPFLRPLFKPI
-13 LDKASRQAYRM
+13 LNKAARQAYKMTGTAQDFATR
-24 RGSAGEF
+24 
-31 SKAADAAGQRI
+31 AADRVK
-42 YNSPYYK
+42 PYAK
-49 AYMDAARGKSG
+49 NYMDAAAGNQG
-60 RVKQAVALGTPIYAY
+60 RFKQSVALGAPPLAY
-75 NKLGDLTGLPFRT
+75 GVYPERT
-88 TEPEKEEK
+88 TDPIIEEK
-96 DIQEDITVK
+96 PAEPP
-105 EQDNLLVTEKD
+105 
-116 KKETVDEGTEVNEET
+116 KKEDDLLEFPEEEKKENIPENVEVDEDTVTTNDMAE
-131 LTDDDNVSDD
+131 DDD
-141 STNNQSLVEQSNIY
+141 TNNRAIREQSNMY
-155 AGLIDNDSLQRI
+155 AGLIANDSLARI

-180 GDEAQNMQ
+180 GDEGQNMQ

-202 GKSMDRGLRGFMD
+202 GKSMDRGLKGFMD

-282 NDNGDPIVEGRRRV
+282 NDNGDPIVDGRRRV

-336 APGGGAATF
+336 APGGGSAQF
-345 VSEAARDAQLKYA
+345 VGKEARDAQLKYA

-563 MIDALEGAGYTSDYE
+563 MIDALDGAGYTSDYE
-578 LSQNKGLTYAPDA
+578 LSQSKGLTYAPDA

-605 QLRSTD
+605 QLRTTD

>member
-1 MNPLYRSLFKPI
+1 MNPFLRPLFKPI
-13 LDKASRQAYRM
+13 LNKAARQAYKMTGTAQDFATR
-24 RGSAGEF
+24 
-31 SKAADAAGQRI
+31 AADRVK
-42 YNSPYYK
+42 PYAK
-49 AYMDAARGKSG
+49 NYMDAAAGNQG
-60 RVKQAVALGTPIYAY
+60 RFKQSVALGAPPLAY
-75 NKLGDLTGLPFRT
+75 GVYPERT
-88 TEPEKEEK
+88 TDPIIEEK
-96 DIQEDITVK
+96 PAEPP
-105 EQDNLLVTEKD
+105 
-116 KKETVDEGTEVNEET
+116 KKEDDLLEFPEEEKKENIPEDVEVSEDTVTTNDLSEDG
-131 LTDDDNVSDD
+131 D
-141 STNNQSLVEQSNIY
+141 TNNRAIREQSNMY
-155 AGLIDNDSLQRI
+155 AGLIDNDSLARI

-180 GDEAQNMQ
+180 GDEGQNMQ

-282 NDNGDPIVEGRRRV
+282 NDNGDPIVDGRRRV

-336 APGGGAATF
+336 APGGGTATF

-563 MIDALEGAGYTSDYE
+563 MIDALDGAGYTSDYE
-578 LSQNKGLTYAPDA
+578 LSQSKGLTYAPDA

-605 QLRSTD
+605 QLRTTD

-654 ILDQLE
+654 TLNQLE

>member
-1 MNPLYRSLFKPI
+1 MNPFLRPLFKPI
-13 LDKASRQAYRM
+13 LNKAARQAYKMTGTAQDFATR
-24 RGSAGEF
+24 
-31 SKAADAAGQRI
+31 AADRVK
-42 YNSPYYK
+42 PYAK
-49 AYMDAARGKSG
+49 NYMDAAAGNQG
-60 RVKQAVALGTPIYAY
+60 RFKQSVALGAPPLAY
-75 NKLGDLTGLPFRT
+75 GVYPERT
-88 TEPEKEEK
+88 TDPIIEEK
-96 DIQEDITVK
+96 AAEPP
-105 EQDNLLVTEKD
+105 
-116 KKETVDEGTEVNEET
+116 KKEDDLLKFPEEEKKENIPEDVDVSENTVT
-131 LTDDDNVSDD
+131 TDDMSEDD
-141 STNNQSLVEQSNIY
+141 DTNNRAIREQSNMY
-155 AGLIDNDSLQRI
+155 AGLIDNDSLTRI

-180 GDEAQNMQ
+180 GDESQNMQ

-202 GKSMDRGLRGFMD
+202 GKSMDRGLKGFMD

-255 KAQDRSGPFSVAYEN
+255 KSQDRSGPFSVAYEN
-270 VYKTNDKGELMY
+270 VYKTNANGELMY
-282 NDNGDPIVEGRRRV
+282 NDNGDPIVDGRRRV

-336 APGGGAATF
+336 APGGGSATF
-345 VSEAARDAQLKYA
+345 VSEAAKDAQLKYA
-358 KYLKRGL
+358 KYVKRGL

-447 VGIFLDRGNK
+447 VGIFRDIGNK

-563 MIDALEGAGYTSDYE
+563 MIDALDGAGYTSDYE
-578 LSQNKGLTYAPDA
+578 LSQTKGLTYAPDA
-591 FKVKGIDKFKNSYY
+591 FKIKGIDKFKNSYY
-605 QLRSTD
+605 QLRTTD

-616 KHDIPGAESYGS
+616 KHDIPGAEAYGS

-654 ILDQLE
+654 TLDQLE

>member
-1 MNPLYRSLFKPI
+1 MNPFLRPLFKPI
-13 LDKASRQAYRM
+13 LNKAARQAYKMTGTAQDFATR
-24 RGSAGEF
+24 
-31 SKAADAAGQRI
+31 AADRVK
-42 YNSPYYK
+42 PYAK
-49 AYMDAARGKSG
+49 NYMDAAAGNQG
-60 RVKQAVALGTPIYAY
+60 RFKQSVALGAPPLAY
-75 NKLGDLTGLPFRT
+75 GVYPERT
-88 TEPEKEEK
+88 TDPIIEEKPAEPPKKEDNLLEFPEKE
-96 DIQEDITVK
+96 
-105 EQDNLLVTEKD
+105 
-116 KKETVDEGTEVNEET
+116 KKENIPEDVDVSENTVT
-131 LTDDDNVSDD
+131 TDDMSEDD
-141 STNNQSLVEQSNIY
+141 DTNNRAIREQSNMY
-155 AGLIDNDSLQRI
+155 AGLIDNDSLTRI

-180 GDEAQNMQ
+180 GDESQNMQ

-202 GKSMDRGLRGFMD
+202 GKSMDRGLKGFMD

-282 NDNGDPIVEGRRRV
+282 NDNGDPIVDGRRRV

-336 APGGGAATF
+336 APGGGTATF

-358 KYLKRGL
+358 KYVKRGL

-447 VGIFLDRGNK
+447 VGVFLDRGNK

-563 MIDALEGAGYTSDYE
+563 MIDALDGAGYTSDYE
-578 LSQNKGLTYAPDA
+578 LSQSKGLTYAPDA

-605 QLRSTD
+605 QLRTTD

>member
-1 MNPLYRSLFKPI
+1 MNPFLRPLFKPI
-13 LDKASRQAYRM
+13 LNKAARQAYKMTGTAQDFATR
-24 RGSAGEF
+24 
-31 SKAADAAGQRI
+31 AADRVK
-42 YNSPYYK
+42 PYAK
-49 AYMDAARGKSG
+49 NYMDAAAGNQG
-60 RVKQAVALGTPIYAY
+60 RFKQSVALGAPPLAY
-75 NKLGDLTGLPFRT
+75 GVYPERT
-88 TEPEKEEK
+88 TDPIIEEK
-96 DIQEDITVK
+96 PAEPP
-105 EQDNLLVTEKD
+105 
-116 KKETVDEGTEVNEET
+116 KKEDDLLEFSEEEKKENIPENVEVDEDTVTTNDMAE
-131 LTDDDNVSDD
+131 DDD
-141 STNNQSLVEQSNIY
+141 TNNRAIREQSNMY
-155 AGLIDNDSLQRI
+155 AGLIANDSLARI

-180 GDEAQNMQ
+180 GDEGQNMQ

-202 GKSMDRGLRGFMD
+202 GKSMDRGLKGFMD

-282 NDNGDPIVEGRRRV
+282 NDNGDPIVDGRRRV

-336 APGGGAATF
+336 APGGGTATF

-358 KYLKRGL
+358 KYVKRGL

-393 IAPKVA
+393 IAPKVS

-563 MIDALEGAGYTSDYE
+563 MIDALDGAGYTSDYE
-578 LSQNKGLTYAPDA
+578 LSQSKGLTYAPDA

-605 QLRSTD
+605 QLRTTD

>member
-1 MNPLYRSLFKPI
+1 MNPFLRPLFKPI
-13 LDKASRQAYRM
+13 LNKAARQAYKMTGTAQDFATR
-24 RGSAGEF
+24 
-31 SKAADAAGQRI
+31 AADRVK
-42 YNSPYYK
+42 PYAK
-49 AYMDAARGKSG
+49 NYMDAAAGNQG
-60 RVKQAVALGTPIYAY
+60 RFKQSVALGAPPLAY
-75 NKLGDLTGLPFRT
+75 GVYPERT
-88 TEPEKEEK
+88 TDPIIEEKAAKPPKKEDDLLEFPEKE
-96 DIQEDITVK
+96 
-105 EQDNLLVTEKD
+105 
-116 KKETVDEGTEVNEET
+116 KKENIPEDVEVSEDTVT
-131 LTDDDNVSDD
+131 TDDMSEDD
-141 STNNQSLVEQSNIY
+141 DTNNRAVREQSNMY
-155 AGLIDNDSLQRI
+155 AGLIDNDSLTRI

-180 GDEAQNMQ
+180 GDESQNMQ

-282 NDNGDPIVEGRRRV
+282 NDNGDPIVDGRRRV

-336 APGGGAATF
+336 APGGGSAQF
-345 VSEAARDAQLKYA
+345 VGKEARDAQLKYA
-358 KYLKRGL
+358 KYVKRGL

-414 GNMKDFQNEQLALA
+414 GSMKDFQNEQLALA

-447 VGIFLDRGNK
+447 VGIWLDRGNK
-457 YGRNEGAKYAED
+457 YGRNEGAKYDENNN
-469 GVTLIDAGTPA
+469 LIDAGTPA
-480 EYVTWDSMKMMLK
+480 EYVTWDSMKMVLK

-563 MIDALEGAGYTSDYE
+563 MIDALDGAGYTSDYE
-578 LSQNKGLTYAPDA
+578 LSQSKGLTYAPDA

-605 QLRSTD
+605 QLRTTD

>member
-1 MNPLYRSLFKPI
+1 MNPFLRPLFKPI
-13 LDKASRQAYRM
+13 LNKAARQAYKMTGTAQDFATR
-24 RGSAGEF
+24 
-31 SKAADAAGQRI
+31 AADRVK
-42 YNSPYYK
+42 PYAK
-49 AYMDAARGKSG
+49 NYMDAAAGNQG
-60 RVKQAVALGTPIYAY
+60 RFKQSVALGAPPLAY
-75 NKLGDLTGLPFRT
+75 GVYPERT
-88 TEPEKEEK
+88 TDPIIEEK
-96 DIQEDITVK
+96 PAEPP
-105 EQDNLLVTEKD
+105 
-116 KKETVDEGTEVNEET
+116 KKEDDLLEFPEEEKKENIPEDVEVDEDTVTTNDMAE
-131 LTDDDNVSDD
+131 DDD
-141 STNNQSLVEQSNIY
+141 TNNRAIREQSNMY
-155 AGLIDNDSLQRI
+155 AGLIDNDSLTRI

-180 GDEAQNMQ
+180 GDESQNMQ

-282 NDNGDPIVEGRRRV
+282 NDNGDPIVDGRRRV

-336 APGGGAATF
+336 APGGGSATF

-358 KYLKRGL
+358 KYVKRGL

-447 VGIFLDRGNK
+447 VGVFLDRGNK

-563 MIDALEGAGYTSDYE
+563 MIDALDGAGYTSDYE
-578 LSQNKGLTYAPDA
+578 LSQTKGLTYAPDA

-605 QLRSTD
+605 QLRTTD

-616 KHDIPGAESYGS
+616 KHDIPGAEAYGS

-654 ILDQLE
+654 TLDQLE

>member
-1 MNPLYRSLFKPI
+1 MNPFLRPLFKPI
-13 LDKASRQAYRM
+13 LNKAARQAYKMTGTAQDFATR
-24 RGSAGEF
+24 
-31 SKAADAAGQRI
+31 AADRVK
-42 YNSPYYK
+42 PYAK
-49 AYMDAARGKSG
+49 NYMDAAAGNQG
-60 RVKQAVALGTPIYAY
+60 RFKQSVALGAPPLAY
-75 NKLGDLTGLPFRT
+75 GVYPERT
-88 TEPEKEEK
+88 TDPIIEEK
-96 DIQEDITVK
+96 PAEPP
-105 EQDNLLVTEKD
+105 
-116 KKETVDEGTEVNEET
+116 KKEDDLLEFPEEEKKENIPENVEVDEDTVTTNDMAE
-131 LTDDDNVSDD
+131 DDD
-141 STNNQSLVEQSNIY
+141 TNNRAIREQSNMY
-155 AGLIDNDSLQRI
+155 AGLIDNDSLTRI

-180 GDEAQNMQ
+180 GDESQNMQ

-202 GKSMDRGLRGFMD
+202 GKSMDRGLKGFMD

-282 NDNGDPIVEGRRRV
+282 NDNGDPIVDGRRRV

-336 APGGGAATF
+336 APGGGTATF

-563 MIDALEGAGYTSDYE
+563 MIDALDGAGYTSDYE
-578 LSQNKGLTYAPDA
+578 LSQSKGLTYAPDA

-605 QLRSTD
+605 QLRTTD